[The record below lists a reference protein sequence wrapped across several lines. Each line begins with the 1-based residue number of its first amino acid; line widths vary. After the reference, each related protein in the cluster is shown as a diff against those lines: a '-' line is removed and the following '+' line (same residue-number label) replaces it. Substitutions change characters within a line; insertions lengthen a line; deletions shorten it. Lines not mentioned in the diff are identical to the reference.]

1 MDDDE
6 DEETIDL
13 MDGEND
19 WSGLANFGD
28 DSSSDDANIIGY
40 SITDEET
47 EAAAKKEAAAPEDE
61 FMIGQAI
68 DPSSVP
74 EDMLKYE
81 E

>member
-1 MDDDE
+1 MNE
-6 DEETIDL
+6 NLEEAIA
-13 MDGEND
+13 GNQER
-19 WSGLANFGD
+19 F
-28 DSSSDDANIIGY
+28 
-40 SITDEET
+40 EEGVVELSP